1 MKGNKHMKTITK
13 FIYPAFAAL
22 AIACFAFSLQA
33 QPAPE
38 TPDPGSVGGSFNT
51 ADGTNALGSVTTG
64 AANSAFGWFSLFSNT
79 DGSFNTGVG
88 AGTLLFNIGDQTTSE
103 GIDNTAVGA
112 AALLFNTTGS
122 FNVAVGVIALR
133 DNTSGFFNNAVGAAA
148 LDDNVVG
155 SFNNAHGRGAL
166 QASDGDG
173 NNAFG
178 DAALFNN
185 VSGSFNTAIGDLA
198 LENSTGSFNTALG
211 ASAGSNQ
218 DTGSNNIY
226 IGDTGVAG
234 ESNVIAIG
242 GSASSGTAYTDT
254 FIGGIHDSVE
264 TEQAVFVG
272 ADGHLGTVVSSRRYK
287 EEVKPMDKASEAL
300 FALKPVSF
308 RYKQEFDPSHRL
320 SFGLIAED
328 VAEISADLVSRDRE
342 GNPKTVRYEAI
353 NAMLLNEFLKEHRTV
368 QDQQK
373 EIDALKAELK
383 EQRAFIQN
391 VNDKVELNRPASQT
405 IADNQ

>member
-1 MKGNKHMKTITK
+1 V
-13 FIYPAFAAL
+13 AA
-22 AIACFAFSLQA
+22 
-33 QPAPE
+33 
-38 TPDPGSVGGSFNT
+38 
-51 ADGTNALGSVTTG
+51 
-64 AANSAFGWFSLFSNT
+64 
-79 DGSFNTGVG
+79 
-88 AGTLLFNIGDQTTSE
+88 
-103 GIDNTAVGA
+103 
-112 AALLFNTTGS
+112 
-122 FNVAVGVIALR
+122 GVIALR

-234 ESNVIAIG
+234 ESNVVAIG

-405 IADNQ
+405 VADNQ